1 MSKLSGILEDLQA
14 GKALLSDGAMGTI
27 LHSRGEDFEQCFD
40 ELNLTNPGIVAEIH
54 RSYIEAGSQMI
65 QTNTFG
71 ANRYKLSKHGLEDK
85 VLEVN
90 LAGVELA
97 KKVIQASFK
106 KVLIA
111 GDVGPLGVRIAPF
124 GRVKPEQATGSLP
137 GTDPGIDLKWSGS
150 DHHRDFQRS
159 LRNQGSNHRS
169 QINRSKYPG
178 HRIDDLHP

>member
-1 MSKLSGILEDLQA
+1 MSKLSGILEDLQG

-54 RSYIEAGSQMI
+54 RSYIDAGSQMI

-111 GDVGPLGVRIAPF
+111 GDVGPLGVTNSSIW
-124 GRVKPEQATGSLP
+124 K
-137 GTDPGIDLKWSGS
+137 
-150 DHHRDFQRS
+150 
-159 LRNQGSNHRS
+159 S
-169 QINRSKYPG
+169 QT
-178 HRIDDLHP
+178 